1 MSKIIC
7 AFAGL
12 GKTYLSQKYSNVIDF
27 DLQKFK
33 YICNENITNFEKY
46 KGLNNKIINK
56 EWPQNYMKKLKEIMS
71 KDKIILVPADE
82 EVRQLL
88 VLENIS
94 FVFVLPSLDSKDNL
108 VERYIERGNSEDFI
122 QRAILNLIDWHHL
135 KYKYKTIILK
145 KNEYLEDYLLR
156 ENLIN

>member
-27 DLQKFK
+27 YLQKFK
-33 YICNENITNFEKY
+33 YIYNENITNFEEY
-46 KGLNNKIINK
+46 KGLSNKIINK
-56 EWPQNYMKKLKEIMS
+56 EWPQNYVKKLKEIMN

-88 VLENIS
+88 LLENIS
-94 FVFVLPSLDSKDNL
+94 FVFVLPSFDSKDNL
-108 VERYIERGNSEDFI
+108 VERYKERGNSEKFI
-122 QRAILNLIDWHHL
+122 QRAIQNLIDWHHL
-135 KYKYKTIILK
+135 HYKYETIILK

-156 ENLIN
+156 EKLI

>member
-33 YICNENITNFEKY
+33 YIYNENITNFEEY
-46 KGLNNKIINK
+46 KGLSNKIINK
-56 EWPQNYMKKLKEIMS
+56 EWPQNYVKKLKEIMN

-88 VLENIS
+88 LLENIS
-94 FVFVLPSLDSKDNL
+94 FVFVLPSFDSKDNL
-108 VERYIERGNSEDFI
+108 VERYKERGNSEKFI
-122 QRAILNLIDWHHL
+122 QRAIQNLIDWHHL
-135 KYKYKTIILK
+135 HYKYETIILK

-156 ENLIN
+156 EKLI

>member
-33 YICNENITNFEKY
+33 YIYNENITNFEEY
-46 KGLNNKIINK
+46 KGLSNKIINK
-56 EWPQNYMKKLKEIMS
+56 EWPQNYVKKLKEIMN

-88 VLENIS
+88 LLENIS
-94 FVFVLPSLDSKDNL
+94 FVFVLPSFDSKDNL
-108 VERYIERGNSEDFI
+108 VERYKKRGNSEKFI
-122 QRAILNLIDWHHL
+122 QRAIQNLIDWHHL
-135 KYKYKTIILK
+135 HYKYETIILK

-156 ENLIN
+156 EKLI

>member
-33 YICNENITNFEKY
+33 YIYNENITNFEEY
-46 KGLNNKIINK
+46 KGLSNKIINK
-56 EWPQNYMKKLKEIMS
+56 EWPQNYVKKLKEIMN

-88 VLENIS
+88 LLENIS
-94 FVFVLPSLDSKDNL
+94 FVFVLPSFDSKDNL
-108 VERYIERGNSEDFI
+108 VERYKERGNSEKFI
-122 QRAILNLIDWHHL
+122 QRAIQNLIDWHHL
-135 KYKYKTIILK
+135 YYKYETIILK

-156 ENLIN
+156 EKLI

>member
-1 MSKIIC
+1 
-7 AFAGL
+7 
-12 GKTYLSQKYSNVIDF
+12 
-27 DLQKFK
+27 
-33 YICNENITNFEKY
+33 
-46 KGLNNKIINK
+46 
-56 EWPQNYMKKLKEIMS
+56 MKKLKEIMS
-71 KDKIILVPADE
+71 KDKIVLVPADE

-94 FVFVLPSLDSKDNL
+94 FVFILPSLDSKDNL

-122 QRAILNLIDWHHL
+122 QRAIQNLIDWHHL

>member
-33 YICNENITNFEKY
+33 YIYNENITNFEEY
-46 KGLNNKIINK
+46 KGLSNKIINK
-56 EWPQNYMKKLKEIMS
+56 EWPQNYVKKLKEIMN

-88 VLENIS
+88 LLENIS
-94 FVFVLPSLDSKDNL
+94 FVFVLPSFDSKDNL
-108 VERYIERGNSEDFI
+108 VERYKERGNSEKFI
-122 QRAILNLIDWHHL
+122 QRAIQNLIDWHHL
-135 KYKYKTIILK
+135 HY
-145 KNEYLEDYLLR
+145 NYLLR
-156 ENLIN
+156 EKLI